1 MAKTIKMLVLFSL
14 LTLSAFAAIP
24 KVGERAADFSL
35 PSDKGAT
42 VALKDYLGKSK
53 VVLVFYRG
61 SW

>member
-1 MAKTIKMLVLFSL
+1 MTKAIKMFALFSL
-14 LTLSAFAAIP
+14 LAFSVIAAPP
-24 KVGERAADFSL
+24 KVGERAPDFSL

-42 VALKDYLGKSK
+42 VALKDYLGKAK

>member
-1 MAKTIKMLVLFSL
+1 MTKTIKMFVMLSL
-14 LTLSAFAAIP
+14 LTLSVVAATP

-42 VALKDYLGKSK
+42 VSLKDYLGKSK

>member
-1 MAKTIKMLVLFSL
+1 MTKPIKIFMMLSL
-14 LTLSAFAAIP
+14 LTLSVVAATP
-24 KVGERAADFSL
+24 KVGERAPDFSL

-42 VALKDYLGKSK
+42 VSLKDYLGKSK

>member
-1 MAKTIKMLVLFSL
+1 MTKPIKIFMMLSL
-14 LTLSAFAAIP
+14 LGLNVLAATP
-24 KVGERAADFSL
+24 KVGERAPDFSL

-42 VALKDYLGKSK
+42 VSLKDYLGKSK